1 MPIAQSEVVDIVVS
15 EAEATSISEVASK
28 IVDETASFA
37 NKWNV
42 PIPYDLQK
50 IEEDLI
56 IFLTKR
62 KQTNL
67 TKLRV
72 TVLEDGDI
80 GFGDTVRGKRKAD
93 LIFRIVYK
101 SQGSPR
107 IK

>member
-1 MPIAQSEVVDIVVS
+1 VAESQVIDIVVS
-15 EAEATSISEVASK
+15 EAEAASISEVASK
-28 IVDETASFA
+28 ITNETASFA

-72 TVLEDGDI
+72 TVLEDGDVE
-80 GFGDTVRGKRKAD
+80 FGDTVRGKRKAD

-101 SQGSPR
+101 PQGSPR

>member
-1 MPIAQSEVVDIVVS
+1 MAESQVVDIVVS
-15 EAEATSISEVASK
+15 EAEAASISEVASK
-28 IVDETASFA
+28 IINETASFA

-42 PIPYDLQK
+42 EIPYDLQK

-72 TVLEDGDI
+72 TVLEDGDVA
-80 GFGDTVRGKRKAD
+80 FGDTVSGKRKAD

-101 SQGSPR
+101 PQGGPR

>member
-1 MPIAQSEVVDIVVS
+1 MSQSEVIDVVVS

-28 IVDETASFA
+28 IVNETASFA

-72 TVLEDGDI
+72 TVLEDGDVE
-80 GFGDTVRGKRKAD
+80 FGDTVRGKRKAD

-101 SQGSPR
+101 SQGGPR

>member
-1 MPIAQSEVVDIVVS
+1 MAESQVIDVVVS

-28 IVDETASFA
+28 ITSETASFA

-62 KQTNL
+62 KETNL

-72 TVLEDGDI
+72 TVLEGGDVE
-80 GFGDTVRGKRKAD
+80 FGDTVRGKRKAD

-101 SQGSPR
+101 PQGSPR

>member
-1 MPIAQSEVVDIVVS
+1 MSQSEVVDIVVS

-28 IVDETASFA
+28 IVDETKSFA
-37 NKWNV
+37 AKWNT

-62 KQTNL
+62 KKTNV

-72 TVLEDGDI
+72 TILEGGGIEVGDN
-80 GFGDTVRGKRKAD
+80 VRGQRKAD
-93 LIFRIVYK
+93 LIFRIAYK
-101 SQGSPR
+101 PQGGLR
-107 IK
+107 TQ

>member
-1 MPIAQSEVVDIVVS
+1 VAESQVVDIVVS
-15 EAEATSISEVASK
+15 EAEAASISEVASK
-28 IVDETASFA
+28 IVNETADFA

-42 PIPYDLQK
+42 EIPYDLQK

-72 TVLEDGDI
+72 TVLEDGDVE
-80 GFGDTVRGKRKAD
+80 FGDTVKGKRKAD

-101 SQGSPR
+101 AHGGPR